1 MKSIKITFAALS
13 TIILMS
19 CGGKEEKKGKF
30 QYDVQ
35 PETTTKTTTETTTTT
50 DTLEVVNDSI
60 AAGANMENKGIGP
73 ITSYTFEEEV
83 NTELAAKGEAVFKQ
97 MCTACHKTEQKLI
110 GPPVKGI
117 FERRSVEWVMNM
129 ILNPEQMLNEDPI
142 AMELLKEHNNV
153 RMLDQN
159 LTEED
164 TKALVEYF
172 RTL

>member
-1 MKSIKITFAALS
+1 
-13 TIILMS
+13 MS

-35 PETTTKTTTETTTTT
+35 PEPTTTTTT
-50 DTLEVVNDSI
+50 DTTEIPDEDS
-60 AAGANMENKGIGP
+60 AVADVDMENKGVGP
-73 ITSYTFEEEV
+73 ITSYTLEEEV
-83 NTELAAKGEAVFKQ
+83 NTELASKGEAVFKQ
-97 MCTACHKTEQKLI
+97 MCTACHKIDQKLI

-117 FERRSVEWVMNM
+117 LERRSVEWVMNM
-129 ILNPEQMLNEDPI
+129 ILNPDQMLNEDPI

-164 TKALVEYF
+164 AKALVEYF

>member
-1 MKSIKITFAALS
+1 MG
-13 TIILMS
+13 

-35 PETTTKTTTETTTTT
+35 PEPAIETTSDTTTTT
-50 DTLEVVNDSI
+50 GTLEVEKDSA

-73 ITSYTFEEEV
+73 ITSYTFEGEV
-83 NTELAAKGEAVFKQ
+83 NTELAAQGETVFKQ
-97 MCTACHKTEQKLI
+97 MCTACHKTDQKLI

-129 ILNPEQMLNEDPI
+129 ILNPEQMLDEDPI

-164 TKALVEYF
+164 AKALVEYF

>member
-1 MKSIKITFAALS
+1 MKSIKITFAVLS
-13 TIILMS
+13 TIILIS
-19 CGGKEEKKGKF
+19 CGGKEEKKEKF

-35 PETTTKTTTETTTTT
+35 PAHTDQTTTTP
-50 DTLEVVNDSI
+50 DAAVVPEKDSVVT
-60 AAGANMENKGIGP
+60 NVDLDNRGIGP
-73 ITSYTFEEEV
+73 IESYTFEEEI

-117 FERRSVEWVMNM
+117 YERRSVEWVMNM
-129 ILNPEQMLNEDPI
+129 ILNPDQMLNEDPI

-153 RMLDQN
+153 RMLNQN
-159 LTEED
+159 LTED
-164 TKALVEYF
+164 DAKALAEYF

>member
-13 TIILMS
+13 TLILVS

-35 PETTTKTTTETTTTT
+35 PETTTETTTTT
-50 DTLEVVNDSI
+50 DTPELPEKDSV
-60 AAGANMENKGIGP
+60 AAGANMDNKGIGP
-73 ITSYTFEEEV
+73 ISSYTFEEEV

-129 ILNPEQMLNEDPI
+129 ILNPDQMLNEDPI

-153 RMLDQN
+153 RMLNQN

-164 TKALVEYF
+164 AKALVEYF